1 MDLRDCQNGGIRERL
16 LERSQPNGRHSR
28 HRWRSCQRWRRR
40 SHTSEQER
48 KVYAVA
54 HDEKKRQEK
63 LEKEKAARQEDW
75 GPEDPECRCSTCAQH
90 VGAVEKDWL
99 PAERRRLRW
108 RTKNSHGR
116 ECGNEC
122 QECWHVRRKYYPG
135 KAQTWIDDQKKEST
149 AFADNI
155 NLERYN
161 TVRGTNKY
169 KPSRV
174 GETEKKMSDKR
185 GDFDEGY
192 DTGYFYKMRDYVRMT
207 DPAAHKRYK
216 TDKELFMYMKDQGI
230 KIVKDEEGNLG
241 VEESNLPQGA
251 IIIDSI
257 ALVLIV
263 IIIIITIIIIMFID
277 SIITVIITITIDII
291 ITVIVTMPLSSS
303 CHCYYHHHYHY
314 H

>member
-1 MDLRDCQNGGIRERL
+1 MKKKGKFTAGKF
-16 LERSQPNGRHSR
+16 
-28 HRWRSCQRWRRR
+28 
-40 SHTSEQER
+40 TSER
-48 KVYAVA
+48 KG
-54 HDEKKRQEK
+54 K
-63 LEKEKAARQEDW
+63 LEKQKAARQEDW

-135 KAQTWIDDQKKEST
+135 KAQTWIDDQKKESMFVVVMRSYSWAAAT
-149 AFADNI
+149 G
-155 NLERYN
+155 RY
-161 TVRGTNKY
+161 RW
-169 KPSRV
+169 PCEICSA
-174 GETEKKMSDKR
+174 EKKMSDKR

-216 TDKELFMYMKDQGI
+216 TDQELFMYMKDQGI

-251 IIIDSI
+251 IIIVSI